1 MEWTWWQK
9 TLACLG
15 TISAMVSIIPL
26 LVVFIG
32 AQRFLVRG
40 QTVGAVKG

>member
-1 MEWTWWQK
+1 MPQ
-9 TLACLG
+9 LALA
-15 TISAMVSIIPL
+15 TVISMIPL
-26 LVVFIG
+26 LIVFIG